1 MSERSDG
8 THFRKLTRASHEAM
22 VYEGRGRGLAPHAFE
37 GYAVKHFP
45 PFFCLPLVAAL
56 AVTNCGAQPSDSNP
70 PQQGG
75 SRARPVHDY
84 ASLVDYFRA
93 AGIKVQAE
101 GEVKQPFLSVTG
113 RVIKVHG
120 EDVQVFQYSSAMA
133 MEAQAARISR
143 DGMAVG
149 TSKIH
154 WLGPPHFF
162 KKEKLLVLY
171 IGDEAKTLK
180 ALETALGRQFA
191 GQ

>member
-1 MSERSDG
+1 M
-8 THFRKLTRASHEAM
+8 
-22 VYEGRGRGLAPHAFE
+22 GLALCAFG
-37 GYAVKHFP
+37 GYAVKHFLP
-45 PFFCLPLVAAL
+45 LFCLPLVAAL
-56 AVTNCGAQPSDSNP
+56 AVTNCGAQPSNP
-70 PQQGG
+70 NQPQQGG
-75 SRARPVHDY
+75 SRARPVTDY

-180 ALETALGRQFA
+180 TLETALGRQFA

>member
-1 MSERSDG
+1 
-8 THFRKLTRASHEAM
+8 
-22 VYEGRGRGLAPHAFE
+22 
-37 GYAVKHFP
+37 VKA
-45 PFFCLPLVAAL
+45 LPLLFCSPLLAAL
-56 AVTNCGAQPSDSNP
+56 AVANCAAQPSDSTQ
-70 PQQGG
+70 PQPGG
-75 SRARPVHDY
+75 SRARAVNDY

-101 GEVKQPFLSVTG
+101 GEVEQPFLSVKG
-113 RVIKVHG
+113 RAIKIHD
-120 EDVQVFQYSSAMA
+120 EDVQVFQYSSAGA

-180 ALETALGRQFA
+180 TLETALGRQFA